1 MSLSSLGGSLLTPP
15 RDTTLLTPPRVTTLA
30 DSLDALDASPGRFSL
45 PSPMRSG
52 DEMSPEEEE
61 LRALVEK
68 CDQAFPT
75 DLSYGKHS
83 FTHFFSLYSRG
94 PLKDLSC
101 LKYSLKP
108 CSFPPNCSY
117 LMIWVPKHFCVTF
130 PKKNC
135 PELLGQWMKALNLPT
150 VRPSGKDERTKYDVN
165 LKGSFIEG
173 VKLTLFQC
181 LTFTLC
187 VLEYHSHNLTWCV
200 LDHC

>member
-83 FTHFFSLYSRG
+83 FTKKKFFL
-94 PLKDLSC
+94 
-101 LKYSLKP
+101 
-108 CSFPPNCSY
+108 
-117 LMIWVPKHFCVTF
+117 
-130 PKKNC
+130 
-135 PELLGQWMKALNLPT
+135 
-150 VRPSGKDERTKYDVN
+150 
-165 LKGSFIEG
+165 
-173 VKLTLFQC
+173 
-181 LTFTLC
+181 
-187 VLEYHSHNLTWCV
+187 
-200 LDHC
+200 